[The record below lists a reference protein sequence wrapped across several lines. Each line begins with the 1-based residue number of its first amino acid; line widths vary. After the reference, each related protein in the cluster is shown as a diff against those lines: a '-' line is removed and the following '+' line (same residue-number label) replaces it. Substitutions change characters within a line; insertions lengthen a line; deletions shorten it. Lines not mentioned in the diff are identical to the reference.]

1 MEEKQIGKYQNFNFN
16 PLQLV
21 PNNTVLQQLTR
32 VPTWFQNRLVA
43 LQFGGSTEIVH
54 VAGVKI
60 KQVPAKHW

>member
-1 MEEKQIGKYQNFNFN
+1 MGKYQIFNFN

-32 VPTWFQNRLVA
+32 VPTWFQNRLVT
-43 LQFGGSTEIVH
+43 LQYDGSTEIVN